1 MLLLALVVHLE
12 VLVASINQVELDVQI
27 EVVKI
32 IFLRVDQIALVVD
45 EVVFSVEDLLVLV
58 VDVER

>member
-1 MLLLALVVHLE
+1 VLLLALVVHLE

-45 EVVFSVEDLLVLV
+45 EVVLCVEDLLVLV
-58 VDVER
+58 MDIER